1 MKKKVDGNTNLNE
14 KRKNK
19 EKKGDWMCQN
29 CKNLNFGFR
38 KVCNRCQINREFPLF
53 QDNQEQNYESN
64 NHCMLNQHKQNVNIL
79 GQVD

>member
-1 MKKKVDGNTNLNE
+1 MKKKADGNTNLNE

-38 KVCNRCQINREFPLF
+38 KVCNRCQITREFPLF
-53 QDNQEQNYESN
+53 QDNQE
-64 NHCMLNQHKQNVNIL
+64 
-79 GQVD
+79 